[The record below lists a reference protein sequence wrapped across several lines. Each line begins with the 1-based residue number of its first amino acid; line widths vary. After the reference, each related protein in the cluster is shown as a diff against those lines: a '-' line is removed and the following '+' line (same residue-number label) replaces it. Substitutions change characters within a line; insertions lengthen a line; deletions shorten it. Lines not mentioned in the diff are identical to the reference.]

1 MPTVGHVRCAGG
13 ATMCGFSHGG
23 LVAIL
28 LAMFA
33 VISAGC
39 ASGAA
44 ATPNGPATLTP
55 GGGQTQATSTVP
67 ATGDCSTFAPGHRIP
82 WPIFP
87 CPQHRVWL
95 SQWSGWRQL
104 SHRMYAR
111 SYRRLYH
118 CRSELRA
125 FSGWL
130 AALEPTDG
138 QRARLRHRAER
149 VLAVVQE
156 RGGSRVGLRR
166 ISSAHVADCFL
177 QSRVRRLSAATG
189 SLRPV

>member
-1 MPTVGHVRCAGG
+1 MARTTLLGGCHRAELVLSSAASAARRASSQWSGYLGSRGRAYAWRNAAMPTVGHVRCAGG

-87 CPQHRVWL
+87 CPPTPCLALPMERLAPAFTSNVRPELPPPL
-95 SQWSGWRQL
+95 SL
-104 SHRMYAR
+104 
-111 SYRRLYH
+111 
-118 CRSELRA
+118 
-125 FSGWL
+125 
-130 AALEPTDG
+130 P
-138 QRARLRHRAER
+138 
-149 VLAVVQE
+149 
-156 RGGSRVGLRR
+156 
-166 ISSAHVADCFL
+166 I
-177 QSRVRRLSAATG
+177 
-189 SLRPV
+189 